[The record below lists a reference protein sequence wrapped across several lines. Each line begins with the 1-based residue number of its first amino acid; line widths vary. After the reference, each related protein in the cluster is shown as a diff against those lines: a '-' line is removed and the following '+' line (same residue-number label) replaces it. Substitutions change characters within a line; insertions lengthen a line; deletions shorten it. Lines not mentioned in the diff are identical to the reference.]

1 MILYD
6 RAALALQRLPAT
18 AGGVAD
24 FLADRGITGVRD
36 VGCACP
42 LARWLRAELAV
53 PFVSVDID
61 SVTVIDDQ
69 GNAAGLPA
77 VPGVTA
83 FVVAF
88 DHDKAFPGLEDPDG
102 TTDEEEWEVVNI
114 G

>member
-1 MILYD
+1 MLYD

-18 AGGVAD
+18 PGGVAD
-24 FLADRGITGVRD
+24 FLLDRGVTGVRD

-42 LARWLRAELAV
+42 LARWLRAELVV

-69 GNAAGLPA
+69 GNVAGLPA
-77 VPGVTA
+77 TPGVTA
-83 FVVAF
+83 FVAAF
-88 DHDKAFPGLEDPDG
+88 DHDKLFPELVDENG

>member
-6 RAALALQRLPAT
+6 RAALALQRLPAS

-42 LARWLRAELAV
+42 LARWLRAELVV
-53 PFVSVDID
+53 PFVSVDLD

-69 GNAAGLPA
+69 GNTAGLPA

-88 DHDKAFPGLEDPDG
+88 DHDRQFSDLVDEDG
-102 TTDEEEWEVVNI
+102 TTDEEAWELVSI